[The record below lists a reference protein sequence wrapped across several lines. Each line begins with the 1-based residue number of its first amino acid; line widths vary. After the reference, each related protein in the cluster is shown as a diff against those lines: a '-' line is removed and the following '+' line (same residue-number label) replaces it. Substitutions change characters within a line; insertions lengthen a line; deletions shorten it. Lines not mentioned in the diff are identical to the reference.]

1 MGTLLTILAIL
12 FLTLIVIIPL
22 LEKFA
27 AKGGEPKNYGHLTR
41 WFIPMIM
48 LILVLQLLHHYFG

>member
-48 LILVLQLLHHYFG
+48 LILVLQLLHHYLG